1 MFLPSSQLLLTFTSL
16 FISIVTALTP
26 QRASFAEPM
35 QPLEHQTFLESQLK
49 MGNDT
54 TESSNPSIPLKAMH
68 ARNPFIQRRV
78 AAGGGA
84 IPISPAPS
92 QYPTVTN
99 AGSLFTV
106 GTSTSA
112 IWKEFTQTFAVTPL
126 GTWTLGPTPK
136 SGSIGLGTIVGNVGS
151 VKSEKKRSMP
161 TPPPILR

>member
-1 MFLPSSQLLLTFTSL
+1 MFLPLYQSLFTFTCL
-16 FISIVTALTP
+16 LISIATALTP
-26 QRASFAEPM
+26 QRVSFAEPV
-35 QPLEHQTFLESQLK
+35 QPLEQHAFLESQLN

-54 TESSNPSIPLKAMH
+54 AESPNPSLPLKAMH
-68 ARNPFIQRRV
+68 ARNPFLQRRV

-84 IPISPAPS
+84 IPISLVPS

-112 IWKEFTQTFAVTPL
+112 IWKEFTQTFAATPL
-126 GTWTLGPTPK
+126 GTWSLGPTPK

-151 VKSEKKRSMP
+151 TKIKKRAMP
-161 TPPPILR
+161 TPPPILP